1 MSPAVIGQLL
11 SACAG
16 AYSAASSAVWW
27 AASLPPTCR
36 ESMAHA
42 ALTCSGATPRYFTPG
57 FGPLALAWGWLLL
70 GVLLGLLSRRAA
82 EAIVGL
88 TSGRQLPHTPWS
100 WEALLRELS
109 ARTQDPSRHEVLQYL
124 LQRGEAALVELSI
137 GAHAGFFAGSP
148 SRRRHH
154 GRRWCGFATARQGH
168 ASTDDRAA
176 PASARLTP
184 HPYHGRRVG
193 EAAHPGPPCGTD
205 VEHVLP
211 TARTAAQSNRPADL
225 DAADTVSDS
234 LSAITPFASP
244 REEAPAALM
253 GAMAPHV
260 TEEATPGFT
269 PPATPEADESAAGT
283 PRTARQV
290 TPPSALAAL
299 PWQDARPPSSAPGER
314 NSWLYVPLLHAGA
327 GTLSTRA
334 LQAWRANPVFG
345 PRFEE
350 LVATL
355 RRAPPAVPGQLA
367 RSLLAVVCRG

>member
-1 MSPAVIGQLL
+1 
-11 SACAG
+11 
-16 AYSAASSAVWW
+16 
-27 AASLPPTCR
+27 
-36 ESMAHA
+36 MAHA

-205 VEHVLP
+205 VEHVESEPCMRLPKCRCCPRPARPHRATAQRTWMLP
-211 TARTAAQSNRPADL
+211 TPYRIRLAPSPLSHPHVKRLQRRSWARWHHTSRRRRRRASRHQQHRRRMRVLQALPAPLGRSRHPAPSPHCPGRMPARRAQRPA
-225 DAADTVSDS
+225 
-234 LSAITPFASP
+234 SAI
-244 REEAPAALM
+244 
-253 GAMAPHV
+253 
-260 TEEATPGFT
+260 PGCMSLF
-269 PPATPEADESAAGT
+269 
-283 PRTARQV
+283 
-290 TPPSALAAL
+290 
-299 PWQDARPPSSAPGER
+299 
-314 NSWLYVPLLHAGA
+314 
-327 GTLSTRA
+327 STRGPA
-334 LQAWRANPVFG
+334 L
-345 PRFEE
+345 
-350 LVATL
+350 
-355 RRAPPAVPGQLA
+355 
-367 RSLLAVVCRG
+367 